1 MYQIAA
7 PSSRNAAVR
16 FREVMSILVSMNTG
30 ENHYIELFFLFF
42 FYFYENDIHKQ
53 RQDTKNKKLT
63 ITSCQKY
70 LGATGKKVNEK
81 Y

>member
-1 MYQIAA
+1 MFLMIIGKGTEYSVI
-7 PSSRNAAVR
+7 SL
-16 FREVMSILVSMNTG
+16 SI
-30 ENHYIELFFLFF
+30 YIYIFF
-42 FYFYENDIHKQ
+42 FYENDIHKQ
-53 RQDTKNKKLT
+53 RQDKKKQKFT